1 MNVHRSPPRPDVF
14 AESRDHTLRAAFTKA
29 MAQLREQITNRTPRS
44 GCNGSRAISPAA
56 AGEIQQPTIINNQLT
71 PSHESKIILKSL
83 ADLPANT
90 VSPRCRRPE
99 RALNLSR
106 QLLAPP
112 ARATR
117 REIRLAR
124 QRSAKFMRE
133 LCAASAPFQSARP
146 WPHAGMSQDPETHE
160 STRNKFSWSGIFLP
174 G

>member
-1 MNVHRSPPRPDVF
+1 M
-14 AESRDHTLRAAFTKA
+14 KA
-29 MAQLREQITNRTPRS
+29 
-44 GCNGSRAISPAA
+44 
-56 AGEIQQPTIINNQLT
+56 
-71 PSHESKIILKSL
+71 KIILKSL

-90 VSPRCRRPE
+90 VSLAAAAPE

-133 LCAASAPFQSARP
+133 LYARASAPFQSARP
-146 WPHAGMSQDPETHE
+146 WPHAGMS
-160 STRNKFSWSGIFLP
+160 R
-174 G
+174 